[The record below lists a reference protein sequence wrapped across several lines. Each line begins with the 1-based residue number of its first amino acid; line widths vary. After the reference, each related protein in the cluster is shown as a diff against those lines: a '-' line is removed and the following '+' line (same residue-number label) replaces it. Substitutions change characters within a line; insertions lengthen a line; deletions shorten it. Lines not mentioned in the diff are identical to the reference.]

1 MTEFDYAGRAA
12 EVEAAR
18 RKIHEAFLQEA
29 TEKSITA
36 WKGAISD
43 FNAAL
48 EAAFPPR
55 FWEQINRLRRISR
68 YYAVHCGVSLRERP
82 LTKGDEAALETA
94 IEFLE
99 ADPMFFRSGYVKADV
114 LRLVKRMPLSEER
127 AERLRAVVLGV
138 VDQRASQEFQRYCRL
153 ARRIAT
159 PSLRQDLKK
168 RIDGDDPATA
178 RRARWMLAAIEPVFT
193 SPAPSARAG
202 SAPKRRRPPPA
213 P

>member
-18 RKIHEAFLQEA
+18 RKVRETFWQEA
-29 TEKSITA
+29 NRKNFTA
-36 WKGAISD
+36 WKRAIAD
-43 FNAAL
+43 FHAAL
-48 EAAFPPR
+48 EAAFPAR
-55 FWEQINRLRRISR
+55 FWEQIKRLRRISR
-68 YYAVHCGVSLRERP
+68 YYVGLGGVSPRERP

-127 AERLRAVVLGV
+127 AECLRAVVLGV
-138 VDQRASQEFQRYCRL
+138 VDKRASQEFRRYCRL
-153 ARRIAT
+153 AIRIAT

-168 RIDGDDPATA
+168 RIDGEDPATA
-178 RRARWMLAAIEPVFT
+178 RRARWMQEAIEPVFT